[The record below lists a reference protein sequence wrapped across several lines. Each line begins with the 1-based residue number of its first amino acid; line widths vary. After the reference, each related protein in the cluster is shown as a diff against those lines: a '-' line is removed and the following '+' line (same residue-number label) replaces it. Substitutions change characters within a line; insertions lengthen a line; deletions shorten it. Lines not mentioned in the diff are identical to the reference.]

1 MGFTKAGQLQFLVF
15 LLDFFWD
22 CFRGW
27 ASNEMKSR
35 TKTKILLV
43 SFEIFLFFGLLG
55 FALSFKGTSF
65 FYPIIAIG
73 TLIFAFGLVVTWRT
87 RGALEAIKRKEIE
100 LEKFATRDRATGLFN
115 GVSFEILL
123 RQEIARAAREK
134 YPITMLLI
142 RIPTVKDVEKEHG
155 TVAANRLLYQ
165 MAEIFKK
172 FCRGY
177 DSIFHYDRQ
186 SFIVV
191 FPETPPNF
199 INMLVARFRE
209 HIGKKRFLIR
219 PREEKTPPRIEI
231 GAACFPLNGDNPKDL
246 CAFATQTLAQNFD
259 AGVIF
264 PQKNSK
270 KENEDIVSR
279 TTVPLGLQN
288 QFLKK
293 EDGRTEDEDL
303 PDIVFALSQEKEDPS
318 INSLRSDSVE
328 PRQVSMIAK
337 GHDDVVLVDFDRERK
352 LS

>member
-1 MGFTKAGQLQFLVF
+1 
-15 LLDFFWD
+15 
-22 CFRGW
+22 
-27 ASNEMKSR
+27 MKSQ
-35 TKTKILLV
+35 TKTKILLIG
-43 SFEIFLFFGLLG
+43 FESFLF
-55 FALSFKGTSF
+55 LSFLGLASSVKGTPF
-65 FYPIIAIG
+65 FYPTITIG

-115 GVSFEILL
+115 AVSFEILL
-123 RQEIARAAREK
+123 RQEIARAMREK

-155 TVAANRLLYQ
+155 AVAANRLLYQ

-264 PQKNSK
+264 PQKDSK
-270 KENEDIVSR
+270 KEEGIAPFGPKPQENRPISKKA
-279 TTVPLGLQN
+279 TIPLGAHN
-288 QFLKK
+288 EFLKK
-293 EDGRTEDEDL
+293 EEGRTEEEDL
-303 PDIVFALSQEKEDPS
+303 PDIVFALLQEKEDPL
-318 INSLRSDSVE
+318 I
-328 PRQVSMIAK
+328 PRQGSEQVCPGQVTMIAK

>member
-1 MGFTKAGQLQFLVF
+1 
-15 LLDFFWD
+15 
-22 CFRGW
+22 
-27 ASNEMKSR
+27 MKSR

-43 SFEIFLFFGLLG
+43 TFEAFLFFSLLS
-55 FALSFKGTSF
+55 FALTFKGTAL

-73 TLIFAFGLVVTWRT
+73 ALIFTFGFIVTWRT
-87 RGALEAIKRKEIE
+87 RGALETIKHKEIE

-115 GVSFEILL
+115 AISFEILL
-123 RQEIARAAREK
+123 RQEISRATREK

-142 RIPTVKDVEKEHG
+142 RIPTVKDVEKEYG
-155 TVAANRLLYQ
+155 SVAANRLLYQ

-186 SFIVV
+186 SFILV

-199 INMLVARFRE
+199 MNMLVARFRE

-246 CAFATQTLAQNFD
+246 CAFAMQTLAQNFD

-264 PQKNSK
+264 PQASK
-270 KENEDIVSR
+270 ATVSLNL
-279 TTVPLGLQN
+279 PS

-293 EDGRTEDEDL
+293 ENRPTKEDL
-303 PDIVFALSQEKEDPS
+303 PDIVFALSQEQED
-318 INSLRSDSVE
+318 V
-328 PRQVSMIAK
+328 MIAK
-337 GHDDVVLVDFDRERK
+337 GCEDVILVDFDRERK